1 MEQDR
6 ITIISAITEKHI
18 LEKENL
24 MGKKTG
30 MFTVTYPDE
39 LVGVVVVPDQTSDQA
54 TALKENRQEVIVY
67 PQ

>member
-1 MEQDR
+1 MAKD
-6 ITIISAITEKHI
+6 IPIISAITEKDI
-18 LEKENL
+18 LEMEDI

-39 LVGVVVVPDQTSDQA
+39 LVGVVVAPDQTSDQV
-54 TALKENRQEVIVY
+54 TALKESHTEVIVY